1 MGAGKVKRVG
11 EAAGTREDGNLSDI
25 KRDMAME
32 SMARATGP
40 ITQEMAFGMLAVRL
54 EHARREHPVFADSEE
69 EAVNVIWREW
79 TELRDAEYYDEGP
92 ARILDE
98 ALDVAAT
105 AMRLVMGEVQG

>member
-1 MGAGKVKRVG
+1 M
-11 EAAGTREDGNLSDI
+11 SDI

-40 ITQEMAFGMLAVRL
+40 ITQDMAFGMLAARL
-54 EHARREHPVFADSEE
+54 EHARREHPVFVKTYEQ
-69 EAVNVIWREW
+69 AVDVIWEEW
-79 TELRDAEYYDEGP
+79 TELRDADYYDEGP

-105 AMRLVMGEVQG
+105 AMRLVMGEVRG